1 MIPPSFTTDLC
12 LKCNICTAAC
22 PIAAVT
28 DLFPGPKS
36 AGPQAERFRHPR
48 LPMPDVSVDWC
59 SGCGTCSRVCPHGVA
74 VAEINALA
82 KGRLADERHVPIRDH
97 IISRPGIIGRLASPV
112 AALANTSISF
122 RPTRWLLEK
131 TVGIS
136 RHAPMP
142 SFTRTPLRKLF
153 PDRCF
158 DTPLDMEHDIDHTVA
173 FFHGCSNNYYEP
185 ELGGLTIAILERLGF
200 EVVIPPQICCGL
212 PLQSNGLLDA
222 ARHHAQANITWLAPF
237 AKQGIPIVGT
247 STSCTLMLKHDY
259 RTILGIQGE
268 DVEIVASST
277 YDFFEFLTFFMKDEI
292 KRIKFNSLQAHA
304 LYHPPCK
311 LRNHGIGVP
320 ALQIL
325 RRIPDLQLHL
335 SESECCGAGGTYG
348 MKLEKFP
355 VAHEVGQKLFNQ
367 IRQLEL
373 DFVICDSET
382 CRWWIAK
389 HTGLPVYHPLEIMAR
404 AMDIQYNLHPESKG
418 ERQ

>member
-1 MIPPSFTTDLC
+1 MIPPLFTTDLC

-22 PIAAVT
+22 PVAAVT
-28 DLFPGPKS
+28 DLFHGPKYI
-36 AGPQAERFRHPR
+36 GPQAARFRHPR
-48 LPMPDVSVDWC
+48 LPMLDISVDWC

-74 VAEINALA
+74 VAEINLLA
-82 KGRLADERHVPIRDH
+82 KGRLAEEKHVPIGDY
-97 IISRPGIIGRLASPV
+97 IISRPDIIGRIASPV
-112 AALANTSISF
+112 ATLANTSISF

-136 RHAPMP
+136 RHAPLP
-142 SFTRTPLRKLF
+142 SFTKTSLRKQF
-153 PDRCF
+153 PDRCI
-158 DTPLDMEHDIDHTVA
+158 DTPSEMEKDINRTVA

-185 ELGGLTIAILERLGF
+185 ELGGLAIAIFERLDI

-212 PLQSNGLLDA
+212 PLQSNGLFDA
-222 ARHHAQANITWLAPF
+222 ARHHAQSNINWLAPF
-237 AKQGIPIVGT
+237 AKQEIPIVGT

-259 RTILGIQGE
+259 RAILGMQGE
-268 DVEIVASST
+268 DVETVASST
-277 YDFFEFLTFFMKDEI
+277 YDFFEFLTFFAKDVL
-292 KRIKFNSLQAHA
+292 KRIKFNSLHAKA

-320 ALQIL
+320 ALRIL
-325 RRIPDLQLHL
+325 QRIPDLQLHL

-348 MKLEKFP
+348 MKSDKFP
-355 VAHEVGQKLFNQ
+355 VALEVGQKLFYQ

-373 DFVICDSET
+373 DFVMCDSET

-404 AMDIQYNLHPESKG
+404 AMDIQNGSRLENKG
-418 ERQ
+418 ERK

>member
-1 MIPPSFTTDLC
+1 
-12 LKCNICTAAC
+12 
-22 PIAAVT
+22 
-28 DLFPGPKS
+28 
-36 AGPQAERFRHPR
+36 
-48 LPMPDVSVDWC
+48 
-59 SGCGTCSRVCPHGVA
+59 
-74 VAEINALA
+74 VAEINILA
-82 KGRLADERHVPIRDH
+82 KGRLAKERHVPVRDR
-97 IISRPGIIGRLASPV
+97 IISRPEILGRIASP
-112 AALANTSISF
+112 LATFVNASIRLRS
-122 RPTRWLLEK
+122 TRWLLEK

-136 RHAPMP
+136 RHAPLP

-158 DTPLDMEHDIDHTVA
+158 DTPFDVEHDIDHTVA

-200 EVVIPPQICCGL
+200 EVVIPPQMCCGL
-212 PLQSNGLLDA
+212 PLQSNGLFDA
-222 ARHHAQANITWLAPF
+222 ARRHAQANITWLAPF

-268 DVEIVASST
+268 DVEMVAGST

-292 KRIKFNSLQAHA
+292 KRIEFNSLRAHA

-325 RRIPDLQLHL
+325 RRIPELQLHL

-348 MKLEKFP
+348 MKLDKFP
-355 VAHEVGQKLFNQ
+355 VAYQVGQKLFSQ
-367 IRQLEL
+367 IHQLKL

-389 HTGLPVYHPLEIMAR
+389 HTDLPVYHPLEIMAR

>member
-12 LKCNICTAAC
+12 LKCNICNAAC
-22 PIAAVT
+22 PVAAVT

-36 AGPQAERFRHPR
+36 VGPQAERYRHPR
-48 LPMPDVSVDWC
+48 LPIPDVSVDWC

-74 VAEINALA
+74 VAEINILV
-82 KGRLADERHVPIRDH
+82 KGHLADERQVPIRDNL
-97 IISRPGIIGRLASPV
+97 ISRPEIIGRLASPV
-112 AALANTSISF
+112 AALANTSMSF
-122 RPTRWLLEK
+122 RPIRWLLEK

-142 SFTRTPLRKLF
+142 SFSKTPLRKQF
-153 PDRCF
+153 TDRCF
-158 DTPLDMEHDIDHTVA
+158 DMPSDFEKDIDHTVA

-185 ELGGLTIAILERLGF
+185 ELGGLAIAILERLNF

-212 PLQSNGLLDA
+212 PLQSNGLFDA
-222 ARHHAQANITWLAPF
+222 ARHHAQANISWLAPF

-259 RTILGIQGE
+259 RTILGMQGE
-268 DVEIVASST
+268 DAEIVASST
-277 YDFFEFLTFFMKDEI
+277 YDFFEFLRIFAKAEI
-292 KRIKFNSLQAHA
+292 KSITFNSLHAQA

-311 LRNHGIGVP
+311 LRSHGIGVP
-320 ALQIL
+320 ALHIL
-325 RRIPDLQLHL
+325 RRIPELQLRL

-348 MKLEKFP
+348 MKLEKYP
-355 VAHEVGQKLFNQ
+355 VAHEVGRKLFDQ
-367 IRQLEL
+367 IRQLEP

-389 HTGLPVYHPLEIMAR
+389 HTDLPVYHPLEIMAG
-404 AMDIQYNLHPESKG
+404 ALDIQYGLVPENKG
-418 ERQ
+418 EQR